1 MSKEEISLD
10 TVRKTVEWMVRNINT
25 ECLHESET
33 TRLDQIANDCWEEL
47 IKGKIK

>member
-1 MSKEEISLD
+1 MCKEEISLD

-33 TRLDQIANDCWEEL
+33 NKLDQISNECWEEL
-47 IKGKIK
+47 IKGEIK